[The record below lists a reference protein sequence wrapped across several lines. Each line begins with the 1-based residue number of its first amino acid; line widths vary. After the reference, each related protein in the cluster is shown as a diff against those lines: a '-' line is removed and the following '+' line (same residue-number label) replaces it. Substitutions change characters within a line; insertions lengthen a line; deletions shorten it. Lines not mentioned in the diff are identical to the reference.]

1 MKRGTTLTVEEL
13 KRVSKL
19 LKKYPSMSADNIGKL
34 AGVSGATVYRVK
46 HGECVVSG
54 DKVIRKVT
62 LERRIEKKNEEEK
75 VAHEVELEKLAKEEN
90 VKIAIEQ
97 TKELSN
103 PPKVFTTISTDKRLE
118 TIIGQNNTLIEQ
130 NNQIIN
136 LLTSL
141 VEVWK

>member
-1 MKRGTTLTVEEL
+1 MKRGTALTVEEL
-13 KRVSKL
+13 KKVSKL
-19 LKKYPSMSADNIGKL
+19 LKKYPSISTDNIGKL
-34 AGVSGATVYRVK
+34 AGVSGETVYRIK

-103 PPKVFTTISTDKRLE
+103 PPKVFTTISTDKKLE
-118 TIIGQNNTLIEQ
+118 TIIGQNNTIIEQ

-136 LLTSL
+136 LLSSL